1 MAAGQQPAAADHNHS
16 DGSCVV
22 VVGTKSTNGPSPPPN
37 RTARMATRERVLGVL
52 ALVFFLL
59 SLLLFI
65 GLCYLYLRSTNEDVC
80 MTPGC
85 IRTASVILS
94 SMNSSVDPC
103 SDFYEYACG
112 QWIRGHPIPD
122 DAPSVSN
129 FENLGQDLEFA
140 LKELL
145 EKKATSDEQI
155 ENGSAIGKA
164 KFFYKLCLNESEIFD
179 NWRTTF
185 DKVVASFGGW
195 PSLGHPVRNDIS
207 IEKLYGDMV
216 AKFRADSLFKATV
229 QPDDKNSEKHVLLID
244 QPALNLFARDFYVL
258 AENEERLAYLQLI
271 RDVLV
276 LLHAPVES
284 ATQDAEEIIEF
295 ETALANVPAS

>member
-1 MAAGQQPAAADHNHS
+1 
-16 DGSCVV
+16 
-22 VVGTKSTNGPSPPPN
+22 
-37 RTARMATRERVLGVL
+37 
-52 ALVFFLL
+52 
-59 SLLLFI
+59 
-65 GLCYLYLRSTNEDVC
+65 
-80 MTPGC
+80 
-85 IRTASVILS
+85 
-94 SMNSSVDPC
+94 MNSSVDPC

-145 EKKATSDEQI
+145 EKKTTPSEQI
-155 ENGSAIGKA
+155 ESGSAIGKA

-179 NWRTTF
+179 NWRKTF
-185 DKVVASFGGW
+185 DEVVASFGGW
-195 PSLGHPVRNDIS
+195 PSLGHPVRDSIS

-276 LLHAPVES
+276 LLHAPVQS